1 MSVIVVDP
9 ILGDED
15 SEVEVG
21 ECMIDDVGVE
31 DEVNGEDLG
40 DVDDNV
46 YEDEADGEDVSH
58 IDDEDGEGHGTS
70 DPIWRCEEPHGQRQ
84 LSSVFLKFLKI

>member
-1 MSVIVVDP
+1 MSVIGVDP

-15 SEVEVG
+15 SQAQVG
-21 ECMIDDVGVE
+21 ECMIDDVGVDE

-46 YEDEADGEDVSH
+46 YEDEG
-58 IDDEDGEGHGTS
+58 
-70 DPIWRCEEPHGQRQ
+70 
-84 LSSVFLKFLKI
+84 